1 MNPHVKRWI
10 TAIVAVP
17 LLFVVILYGS
27 SMLFSIAITLLIVG
41 GVFEYN
47 SMVFKGK
54 YGWEKTEGL
63 IIAFLIPLS
72 AYFGGAQLLFAT
84 VTFSF
89 IIVFLLFLMRI
100 KNGLADLVA
109 LARVVFGFMYIPFLV
124 SYIILLRCSDNG
136 IAWVFF
142 VIAAAF
148 AGDSSAF
155 YAGRSLGK
163 TKLIPS
169 VSAGKTV
176 EGAIG
181 SIVGTVIVCLLFKV
195 LFLNDLS
202 IIHAIILGFMGSI
215 IGQLGDL
222 CESAVKR
229 TSMVKDSGFLLP
241 GHGGILDRLDSL
253 IFMIPFIYYY
263 NVLVIT

>member
-1 MNPHVKRWI
+1 MNSHVKRWI
-10 TAIVAVP
+10 TGIVAVP
-17 LLFVVILYGS
+17 LLIAIILYGS
-27 SMLFSIAITLLIVG
+27 SLLFSVVIIVLIAG

-47 SMVFKGK
+47 SMIFKGK
-54 YGWEKTEGL
+54 YWWEKTEGL
-63 IIAFLIPLS
+63 VLAFLIPLA
-72 AYFGGAQLLFAT
+72 AYFGGVQLMFAT

-89 IIVFLLFLMRI
+89 IIVFLLFLLRA
-100 KNGLADLVA
+100 KDGLAEFSS
-109 LARVVFGFMYIPFLV
+109 LARVVFGFMYIPLLI
-124 SYIILLRCSDNG
+124 SYIILLRCSENG

-142 VIAAAF
+142 VIIAAF

-163 TKLIPS
+163 TKLIPAI
-169 VSAGKTV
+169 SAGKTV

-181 SIVGTVIVCLLFKV
+181 SIVGTVLVCLLFKV
-195 LFLNDLS
+195 LFFHDLS
-202 IIHAIILGFMGSI
+202 IVHTIILGFMGSI

-229 TSMVKDSGFLLP
+229 ISMVKDSGFFLP

-253 IFMIPFIYYY
+253 IFMIPFVYYY